1 MMIGDA
7 GLRQWRLLESRTA
20 DGYSHMALDQ
30 ALLESA
36 SCKGFLPT
44 LRFLRWDPPALS
56 IGRFQ
61 DINEIDLVACEAEN
75 IDVVRR
81 PTGGKCILHMDD
93 FTYSLVLP
101 PNCGLPRNV
110 VKAYAVICEGILA
123 AVKRLGLPAVLQ
135 SRESGD
141 YSQVKGACF
150 AASTQAD
157 LEYKGRK
164 ICGSAQVRRRGALL
178 QHGSILL
185 QDRSQLLFNLLR
197 FNQEGQRRESL
208 QNYRRRCI
216 PFSETS
222 ADCTWTELTESF
234 IDGFGACFE
243 AEIEMGELSR
253 EEEALWRRLR
263 EIYGSHEWLLGIKDQ
278 V

>member
-1 MMIGDA
+1 
-7 GLRQWRLLESRTA
+7 
-20 DGYSHMALDQ
+20 MALDQ

-36 SCKGFLPT
+36 SCEGFPPT

-61 DINEIDLVACEAEN
+61 DINDIDIGVCTDEN

-101 PNCGLPRNV
+101 PNYGLPRNV
-110 VKAYAVICEGILA
+110 VEAYTVICEGVLS
-123 AVKRLGLPAVLQ
+123 AVKRLGLQAVMQ

-141 YSQVKGACF
+141 YSQAKGACF

-157 LEYKGRK
+157 LEYEGRK
-164 ICGSAQVRRRGALL
+164 ICGSAQVRRRGAVL

-185 QDRSQLLFNLLR
+185 RDHSQLLYRLLR
-197 FNQEGQRRESL
+197 FDSEEQRRESL
-208 QNYRRRCI
+208 QKYRSRCV
-216 PFSETS
+216 PLNAVACEVTWRETAQSFVAGFSE
-222 ADCTWTELTESF
+222 
-234 IDGFGACFE
+234 CFE
-243 AEIEMGELSR
+243 VHIERGELSPG
-253 EEEALWRRLR
+253 EEAVWHRLR
-263 EIYGSHEWLLGIKDQ
+263 EVYGSRNWLLGTKELMPRQ
-278 V
+278 E

>member
-1 MMIGDA
+1 MSGNA
-7 GLRQWRLLESRTA
+7 GFEKWRLLPSQPA

-36 SCKGFLPT
+36 LSGDFAPT
-44 LRFLRWDPPALS
+44 LRFLKWSPPALS

-61 DINEIDLVACEAEN
+61 DIRDIELEACADEN

-101 PNCGLPRNV
+101 PGYDLPQNIV
-110 VKAYAVICEGILA
+110 EAYTVICEGILA
-123 AVKRLGLPAVLQ
+123 AVKRLGLQAVIQ

-141 YSQVKGACF
+141 YSQAKGACF

-164 ICGSAQVRRRGALL
+164 ICGSAQMRRRGAVL

-185 QDRSQLLFNLLR
+185 RDRSQLLYRLLR
-197 FNQEGQRRESL
+197 FDSEEQRRESL
-208 QNYRRRCI
+208 EKYRRRCV
-216 PFSETS
+216 PLSAVACEVTWREMAQSFVAGFSE
-222 ADCTWTELTESF
+222 
-234 IDGFGACFE
+234 CFE
-243 AEIEMGELSR
+243 VHVEKGELSPG
-253 EEEALWRRLR
+253 EEAIWHRLR
-263 EIYGSHEWLLGIKDQ
+263 EVYGSRDWLLRTKA
-278 V
+278 

>member
-1 MMIGDA
+1 MSINRGCE
-7 GLRQWRLLESRTA
+7 RWRLLPSQPA

-36 SCKGFLPT
+36 LQEDFPPT

-61 DINEIDLVACEAEN
+61 DIKDVDLEVCARER

-101 PNCGLPRNV
+101 PRYDLPQNV
-110 VKAYAVICEGILA
+110 VDAYTVICEGILA
-123 AVKRLGLPAVLQ
+123 AVKRLGLQAVLQ
-135 SRESGD
+135 SRERGD
-141 YSQVKGACF
+141 YSKVKGACF

-164 ICGSAQVRRRGALL
+164 ICGSAQVRRSGALL

-185 QDRSQLLFNLLR
+185 LDRSELLYRLLR
-197 FNQEGQRRESL
+197 FDSEEERLESL
-208 QNYRRRCI
+208 RSYRSRCV
-216 PFSETS
+216 PMSE
-222 ADCTWTELTESF
+222 AAVDCNWVDMSESF
-234 IDGFGACFE
+234 IEGFSECFAAHIEKGA
-243 AEIEMGELSR
+243 LSPG
-253 EEEALWRRLR
+253 EEAAWHRLR
-263 EIYGSHEWLLGIKDQ
+263 KVYGSREWLLGARG
-278 V
+278 